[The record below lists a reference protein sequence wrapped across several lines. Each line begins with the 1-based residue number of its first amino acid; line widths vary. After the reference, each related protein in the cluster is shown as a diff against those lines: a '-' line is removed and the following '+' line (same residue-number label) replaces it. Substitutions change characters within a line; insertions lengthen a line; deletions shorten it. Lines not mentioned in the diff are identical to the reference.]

1 MLRINQLSYRASW
14 LYKLPVWG
22 RQQLPVVNKHS
33 VQVEKAVNSRE
44 IRTHNPLIENQV
56 PFPIRPVCKLFQLGH
71 AVIILAFRKIYS
83 ASNGGD
89 RQK

>member
-1 MLRINQLSYRASW
+1 
-14 LYKLPVWG
+14 
-22 RQQLPVVNKHS
+22 
-33 VQVEKAVNSRE
+33 
-44 IRTHNPLIENQV
+44 
-56 PFPIRPVCKLFQLGH
+56 VCKLFQLGH

>member
-1 MLRINQLSYRASW
+1 
-14 LYKLPVWG
+14 
-22 RQQLPVVNKHS
+22 
-33 VQVEKAVNSRE
+33 
-44 IRTHNPLIENQV
+44 
-56 PFPIRPVCKLFQLGH
+56 LGH